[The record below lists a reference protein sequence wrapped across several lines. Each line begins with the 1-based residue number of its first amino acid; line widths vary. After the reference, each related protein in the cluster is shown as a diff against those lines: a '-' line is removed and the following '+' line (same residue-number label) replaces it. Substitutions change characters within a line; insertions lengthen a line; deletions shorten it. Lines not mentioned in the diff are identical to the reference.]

1 MVLRRGGLLAGL
13 AVLAMLGGATAG
25 VAQPPPERHLLYAD
39 GASYPRVIRL
49 AHSGPANGRVLASV
63 GTVDGSALGVIM
75 ESTDDGAT
83 FHQVGSIADP
93 DGADGRG
100 MCCGTLFELPS
111 PVGDMPA
118 GTLLWAGTFGY
129 KVPEADR
136 HTTQRLWISRD
147 VGRTWTFRSDIAT
160 SPNQY
165 NLWEPDFS
173 VAADGRLVAHFS
185 DESDKPA
192 HDQKLVQVRS
202 ADGVTWTDY
211 TETVKND
218 DFYVRP
224 GMAGVRRLPDGTYF
238 MVYEMCNLDE
248 PMCSIYFRTSA
259 DGWDY
264 GDPLDKGTSVRTA
277 DGKWMRHTPT
287 ITVTPAGTIVLAAE
301 MLVNADGSKAAGNG
315 RTLLVNENAGA
326 GPWREIPAPVAVP
339 SPDNHGCM
347 NFSPSLLASP
357 DGASVLELATDLVDG
372 VCHAFYATGPIPP
385 GLSTADYG

>member
-1 MVLRRGGLLAGL
+1 MVTRRVGAIAALVVLVLLGGL
-13 AVLAMLGGATAG
+13 TASAEG
-25 VAQPPPERHLLYAD
+25 RQLLYQD
-39 GASYPRVIRL
+39 GSSYPRVIRL
-49 AHSGPANGRVLASV
+49 EHNGAANGRVLASV
-63 GTVDGSALGVIM
+63 GTVDGSALGVIL
-75 ESTDDGAT
+75 ESVDGGAT
-83 FHQVGSIADP
+83 FTRVGAIADP
-93 DGADGRG
+93 AGADGRG

-129 KVPEADR
+129 KLPDADR
-136 HTTQRLWISRD
+136 HTTQRLWTSGD
-147 VGRTWTFRSDIAT
+147 LGRTWTFRSDIYT

-165 NLWEPDFS
+165 NNWEPEFS
-173 VAADGRLVAHFS
+173 VAADGRLVVHFS
-185 DESDKPA
+185 DEFDKPA
-192 HDQKLVQVRS
+192 HDQKLVRMRS
-202 ADGVTWTDY
+202 TDGITWTDY

-218 DFYVRP
+218 DFFVRP

-238 MVYEMCNLDE
+238 MVYEMCNLNE

-264 GDPLDKGTSVRTA
+264 GDPLDPGTSVRTA

-287 ITVTPAGTIVLAAE
+287 VTVTAEGTIVLGAE
-301 MLVNADGSKAAGNG
+301 MLVNADGSKADGNG
-315 RTLLVNENAGA
+315 RTLLVNEHGGA
-326 GPWREIPAPVAVP
+326 GPWREIPAPVQVP

-357 DGASVLELATDLVDG
+357 DGTAVLEVATDVVDG

-385 GLSTADYG
+385 A